1 MLKQIPERIT
11 YAQER
16 IIHLIENRKLRQWCL
31 ENGLQHAAVYRLGI
45 GELSPSYK
53 NICSM
58 SHLIAPIEWL
68 FYTDEKLPYEAQVV
82 PQWNPN
88 EKSKFVKEHKY
99 DYKEVAKK
107 YGITE
112 LSAYNILVAFRAKPS
127 LAFIREC
134 CKDTNPID
142 FFIDGEEAPAPKT
155 FVPERGDIINIQGNV
170 LFVLSKKFSK
180 KSDSEN
186 DENNKNDAYITVCPV
201 IKQSENALEL
211 SGTKTKGF
219 INSKNIQTYILAPRC
234 QANFIET
241 ATEEITQKILEQ
253 ARSIFE

>member
-45 GELSPSYK
+45 GELAPSYR

-58 SHLIAPIEWL
+58 THLIAPIEWL
-68 FYTDEKLPYEAQVV
+68 FYTDEKLPYEPLVV

-112 LSAYNILVAFRAKPS
+112 LSAYNILVAFRAKPG

-142 FFIDGEEAPAPKT
+142 FFIDGDEAVAPKI
-155 FVPERGDIINIQGNV
+155 FVPSRGDIINIQGNL
-170 LFVLSKKFSK
+170 LFVLSK

-186 DENNKNDAYITVCPV
+186 DENDKKDTYLTVCPIV
-201 IKQSENALEL
+201 KQSENAIEL

-219 INSKNIQTYILAPRC
+219 VNPKNIQTYVLAPRC

-241 ATEEITQKILEQ
+241 APDEITKTVLEQ
-253 ARSIFE
+253 TRKIFE